1 MAAPVYSASDYA
13 QAMANLLPRGAAW
26 SRNPASTMM
35 SLLTALAPTYERS
48 GAAAA
53 NLIPDV
59 SPAST
64 TDFVVE
70 WEETLGLPDAC
81 TPANPTLEQRKAAI
95 LAKFIA
101 AGGVGLRDHDHGAQ
115 HAVSLAGQCRDHH
128 AQLFHARNGRLW
140 RLFLGDWQHRVGMP
154 ASRDHAGTHRA
165 DIRLCIGRA
174 RAIDPERDPGS
185 DDDPGET
192 DGGGDAWLCLR
203 RAARGDAGIA
213 VGSGCR

>member
-26 SRNPASTMM
+26 SRDPASTMM

-101 AGGVGLRDHDHGAQ
+101 AGGQSIPYYIAVAAALGFAITITELSTPYHWRVNAATITPSYFMLGTGVCGDYFWVIGNTELECRLRAI
-115 HAVSLAGQCRDHH
+115 
-128 AQLFHARNGRLW
+128 
-140 RLFLGDWQHRVGMP
+140 MP
-154 ASRDHAGTHRA
+154 AHTVLTFAYA
-165 DIRLCIGRA
+165 
-174 RAIDPERDPGS
+174 
-185 DDDPGET
+185 
-192 DGGGDAWLCLR
+192 
-203 RAARGDAGIA
+203 
-213 VGSGCR
+213 